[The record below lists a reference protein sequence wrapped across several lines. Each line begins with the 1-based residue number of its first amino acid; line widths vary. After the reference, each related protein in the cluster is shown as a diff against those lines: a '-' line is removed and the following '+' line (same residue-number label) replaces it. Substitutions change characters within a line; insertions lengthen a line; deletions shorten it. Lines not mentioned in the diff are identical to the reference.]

1 MIPMI
6 VLGLTL
12 DGTTNT
18 PILVLQQKY
27 ALVHEGKEMEKR
39 ILPIWVGTSEAM
51 AISLALNDIH
61 PERPLP
67 HDLLSNMLHT
77 LGARLTAI
85 SLVDLREGTF
95 YALMDILQDG
105 RLYQVDCRPSDAI
118 TLALRAGLDI
128 LVAENVLEKSIE
140 GRVHPRST
148 EEERRPSDIL
158 EKLVQ
163 KAGQELLSAPASG
176 TAPDEHS
183 TNSNE
188 SAPAP
193 SVASRPSD
201 EEQRLDEQ
209 RLADMLRN
217 LEPITRRMM

>member
-27 ALVHEGKEMEKR
+27 ALVYEGKELEKR

-51 AISLALNDIH
+51 SISLALNDIH

-67 HDLLSNMLHT
+67 HDLLFNMLHV
-77 LGARLTAI
+77 LGAQLNAI

-95 YALMDILQDG
+95 YALMEILQNG

-163 KAGQELLSAPASG
+163 KAGQNVL
-176 TAPDEHS
+176 
-183 TNSNE
+183 N
-188 SAPAP
+188 APAP
-193 SVASRPSD
+193 DTPSEEHTAASSTTAEAAPARPSD
-201 EEQRLDEQ
+201 EEQRLNEQ
-209 RLADMLRN
+209 RLAEMLRT
-217 LEPITRRMM
+217 LEPISRRMM